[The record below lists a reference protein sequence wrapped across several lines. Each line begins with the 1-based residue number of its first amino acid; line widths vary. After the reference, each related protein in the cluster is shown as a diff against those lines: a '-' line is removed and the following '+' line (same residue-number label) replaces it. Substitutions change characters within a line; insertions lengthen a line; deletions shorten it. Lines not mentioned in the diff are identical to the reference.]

1 MAGPFLAVAELVDT
15 MAQIMPKNSSVL
27 TDLFGP
33 PFHLATIHRLA
44 GLAMAAVESAEPQS

>member
-33 PFHLATIHRLA
+33 PFHLETIHRLA
-44 GLAMAAVESAEPQS
+44 GLQWRR